1 MIRYAKIVSITD
13 GKIKIKIHGDYAESN
28 IPYYR
33 LSDYT
38 PAVNDTV
45 VVDDKIHVIIG
56 KVVV

>member
-13 GKIKIKIHGDYAESN
+13 GKIKIKIHGDYVASN
-28 IPYYR
+28 IPYYH
-33 LSDYT
+33 LSNYT

-45 VVDDKIHVIIG
+45 VVEDKIHVIIG